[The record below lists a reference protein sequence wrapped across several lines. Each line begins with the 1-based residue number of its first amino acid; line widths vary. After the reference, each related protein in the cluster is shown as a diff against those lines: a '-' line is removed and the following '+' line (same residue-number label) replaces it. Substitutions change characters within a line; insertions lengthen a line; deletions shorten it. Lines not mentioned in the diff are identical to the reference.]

1 MPAKRYDLLEIIKRK
16 ASMSADIVTSKDPEY
31 AYYSGGAFE
40 TVSKIATIDTMLK
53 NELIPKDFIVFV
65 KLYRSYLDQQRKAF
79 FASVRCD
86 VISQLGFIQGDPRTS
101 LKATAP
107 ADSYRKSRSHSV

>member
-1 MPAKRYDLLEIIKRK
+1 MPKRSYDLIEIIKRK
-16 ASMSADIVTSKDPEY
+16 ASMSADIVTNKDIEY
-31 AYYSGGAFE
+31 AYYSGGSFE
-40 TVSKIATIDTMLK
+40 TVSRIAVIDTMLK
-53 NELIPKDFIVFV
+53 NGLIPEKLKIFA

-107 ADSYRKSRSHSV
+107 ENSYRKNLP

>member
-1 MPAKRYDLLEIIKRK
+1 
-16 ASMSADIVTSKDPEY
+16 MSADIVTNKDAEY

-40 TVSKIATIDTMLK
+40 TVSKIASIDTMLK
-53 NELIPKDFIVFV
+53 NGLIPKDFVIFV

-107 ADSYRKSRSHSV
+107 ANSYRKHYPDSV